1 MVAMKLKR
9 KQKGKAVDEKRI
21 GEIIRSELN
30 DYIKR
35 DDLQEYLQEIERD
48 KRKKKLWDS
57 LPDRKKIKV
66 LRYALEKK
74 GEKHG
79 KK

>member
-1 MVAMKLKR
+1 MKLRR

>member
-1 MVAMKLKR
+1 MKLKR
-9 KQKGKAVDEKRI
+9 KQKGKVVDEKRI